1 MLYEMLKWVKTARH
15 IEMGLT
21 GNGCWS
27 SSIGFTCFDEADFAE
42 QADPAVVRI
51 Y

>member
-1 MLYEMLKWVKTARH
+1 MKCSQNARH

-42 QADPAVVRI
+42 QADPAVVRN